1 VRIVVLPGTEISP
14 DLTFNDQS
22 KQGLNGGPLTP
33 ENVGAEFYGTI
44 FYIAESVH
52 QPGVIWVGTD
62 DGRLQVTQ
70 DKGGSWADVTPK
82 DLKGAQI
89 NAIEVSPHEP
99 GTVYIA
105 VAGYKM
111 NDFKPHIYK
120 MTQHGKRW
128 RKIDS
133 DLPTDN
139 FVRVV
144 RADPEREGLL
154 YAGTEG
160 GLFVSFDDG
169 DHWQSLDMN
178 FPTVPITDL
187 RVRQGTLIAATQGRG
202 FWALD
207 ELTVI
212 RQLDDALSDKPLHV
226 FAPKPTSLMRWGS
239 GSSADEGANPPSG
252 VVISYAITDAVA
264 GPLSIRITDA
274 QGNLVRRYSSE
285 ADDFDRCVTGNMTP
299 RLAYT
304 MNYPTVKP
312 GLNQWVWDMRR
323 EGLTCIDDIRL
334 FAGFS
339 GATVTPGQYS
349 VSVSLGDHSD
359 TTDFALSPDPRVEAT
374 PADYAFLDAK
384 RSETADML
392 NELLTALDN
401 ARRARTRIEALVR
414 DNDDSTVLS
423 DLSTCRDKQD

>member
-1 VRIVVLPGTEISP
+1 
-14 DLTFNDQS
+14 
-22 KQGLNGGPLTP
+22 
-33 ENVGAEFYGTI
+33 
-44 FYIAESVH
+44 
-52 QPGVIWVGTD
+52 
-62 DGRLQVTQ
+62 
-70 DKGGSWADVTPK
+70 
-82 DLKGAQI
+82 
-89 NAIEVSPHEP
+89 
-99 GTVYIA
+99 
-105 VAGYKM
+105 
-111 NDFKPHIYK
+111 
-120 MTQHGKRW
+120 
-128 RKIDS
+128 
-133 DLPTDN
+133 
-139 FVRVV
+139 
-144 RADPEREGLL
+144 
-154 YAGTEG
+154 
-160 GLFVSFDDG
+160 
-169 DHWQSLDMN
+169 
-178 FPTVPITDL
+178 
-187 RVRQGTLIAATQGRG
+187 
-202 FWALD
+202 
-207 ELTVI
+207 
-212 RQLDDALSDKPLHV
+212 LHV

-274 QGNLVRRYSSE
+274 QGNLVRRYSSQ

-392 NELLTALDN
+392 NALLTALDN

-423 DLSTCRDKQD
+423 DLSTAAISKINAWENRVTQTGYKTYEDEDSMPPMLDVHIRHVFDVIDRAGAPVSEGSLLRLSDLKAQWVTARAELSDITQRELAAINRWAAENKVAHVLAPL